1 MADQS
6 HTPGRPFLRTPHAIV
21 AVWALFA
28 AAAGAGA
35 APLPAPAAPPRAH
48 IVEVKPAFL
57 NAGAASIPGAGV
69 RFFQDPAPQDRGAER
84 FEIRWYANPPGL
96 PPGIVLLLETL
107 PERGATVINHVL
119 RTSDHSEGYV
129 RSVIDIPA
137 AAVQRAGRT
146 AKWRVRI
153 VWRGHLLASQ
163 ASANWM
169 EPRPAP

>member
-1 MADQS
+1 MAD
-6 HTPGRPFLRTPHAIV
+6 HFHAPGRPFLRTPRAIV
-21 AVWALFA
+21 AVWTLFA
-28 AAAGAGA
+28 AASAGA
-35 APLPAPAAPPRAH
+35 APLPAPAPLPRAH

-107 PERGATVINHVL
+107 PERGATVKNHVL
-119 RTSDHSEGYV
+119 RTSTRAEGYV
-129 RSVIDIPA
+129 RSSIDIPA
-137 AAVQRAGRT
+137 AEVQRAGRT

-163 ASANWM
+163 SSPGWTDTRAT
-169 EPRPAP
+169 P